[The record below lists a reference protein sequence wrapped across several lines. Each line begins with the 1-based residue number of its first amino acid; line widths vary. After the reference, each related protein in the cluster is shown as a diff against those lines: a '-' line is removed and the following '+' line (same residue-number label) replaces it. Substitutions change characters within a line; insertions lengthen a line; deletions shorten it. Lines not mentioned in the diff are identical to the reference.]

1 MAIKQFE
8 VGDVLLIK
16 EEFQENHER
25 VYWSHPLTV
34 IRVDRAPGTSWYYAD
49 VEVKDLFGQEW
60 TISANEAHV
69 LHSAASLRALQDDE
83 GWV

>member
-16 EEFQENHER
+16 PEFCVKHISFS
-25 VYWSHPLTV
+25 YHPLTV
-34 IRVDRAPGTSWYYAD
+34 TRVDRAPGTSWQYAD